1 MGSSGKWITIKVG
14 KASIKAEFSKSFLK
28 KAKGLMFRRN
38 LPTSQGMIFVFPKEG
53 YHTFWMM
60 FTRIPLDII
69 WINSFRE
76 IVHIER
82 DLKPK
87 LISFKTYRPNE
98 KAKYVLEIWAKS
110 AEKFGIKVG
119 DKVQFESS

>member
-1 MGSSGKWITIKVG
+1 MGNTRKWVKIKMGKNFIM
-14 KASIKAEFSKSFLK
+14 AEIADNFFK
-28 KAKGLMFRRN
+28 KAKGLMFRKS
-38 LPTSQGMIFVFPKEG
+38 LPVSQGMIFVFPKEG

-87 LISFKTYRPNE
+87 LISFKTYRPDE